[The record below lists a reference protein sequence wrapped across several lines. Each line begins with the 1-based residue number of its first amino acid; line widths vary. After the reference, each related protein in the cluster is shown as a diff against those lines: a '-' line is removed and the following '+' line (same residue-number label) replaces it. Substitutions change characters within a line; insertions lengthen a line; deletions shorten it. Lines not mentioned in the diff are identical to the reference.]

1 MSWFDTAISWAT
13 DFITEDI
20 PQFATETLPGL
31 FSPEAAY
38 EVVDGVGVWGT
49 EQPKSLFAEYGVPLL
64 KDLGKGYLQD
74 VQAGRYQD
82 FIDSQNEERRK
93 LAEIYSRIY
102 AQDRVAA
109 ETARERKRLTSQMD
123 PYIQRGGQRLE
134 SGLKRRGLK
143 DSSIADW
150 ENFQR
155 NQYVNKLMSDIDYRA
170 GQNVASAL
178 EKEADIEEIKS
189 GLMQPTEA
197 QMSPRYIAAATYNPW
212 EAAAARYFLG

>member
-1 MSWFDTAISWAT
+1 
-13 DFITEDI
+13 
-20 PQFATETLPGL
+20 
-31 FSPEAAY
+31 
-38 EVVDGVGVWGT
+38 
-49 EQPKSLFAEYGVPLL
+49 
-64 KDLGKGYLQD
+64 
-74 VQAGRYQD
+74 
-82 FIDSQNEERRK
+82 
-93 LAEIYSRIY
+93 
-102 AQDRVAA
+102 
-109 ETARERKRLTSQMD
+109 MD

-178 EKEADIEEIKS
+178 QKEADIEEIKS